1 MKTILIMLTLLI
13 SFNSMAESR
22 LLYNHW
28 EREAYLLCVNQKL
41 WVYTFIGLGMETTS
55 TRNPFSKLIFSV
67 DARFLCMKFIFVN
80 PVSSTFQE

>member
-1 MKTILIMLTLLI
+1 MLTLLI

-55 TRNPFSKLIFSV
+55 TRNPFYDASTETKSGV
-67 DARFLCMKFIFVN
+67 DQQICRTGI
-80 PVSSTFQE
+80 

>member
-1 MKTILIMLTLLI
+1 MKTILIMLTLLL

-55 TRNPFSKLIFSV
+55 TRNPFYDVATETRSGIDQKQ
-67 DARFLCMKFIFVN
+67 C
-80 PVSSTFQE
+80 STGI

>member
-1 MKTILIMLTLLI
+1 MKKIFIILTLLI

-28 EREAYLLCVNQKL
+28 ERDAYLLCVDEKL

-55 TRNPFSKLIFSV
+55 TRNPFYDIATESRTGIDQKQ
-67 DARFLCMKFIFVN
+67 C
-80 PVSSTFQE
+80 STGI

>member
-1 MKTILIMLTLLI
+1 
-13 SFNSMAESR
+13 MAESR

-55 TRNPFSKLIFSV
+55 TRNPFYDVATETRSGIDQKQ
-67 DARFLCMKFIFVN
+67 C
-80 PVSSTFQE
+80 STGI

>member
-1 MKTILIMLTLLI
+1 MKKILIILTLLI

-28 EREAYLLCVNQKL
+28 ERDAYLLCVDEKL

-55 TRNPFSKLIFSV
+55 TRNPFYDVATETRSGIDHKQ
-67 DARFLCMKFIFVN
+67 C
-80 PVSSTFQE
+80 STGI

>member
-55 TRNPFSKLIFSV
+55 TRNPFYDVATETRSGIDQKQ
-67 DARFLCMKFIFVN
+67 C
-80 PVSSTFQE
+80 STGI

>member
-1 MKTILIMLTLLI
+1 LKTILIMLTLLI

-55 TRNPFSKLIFSV
+55 TRNPFYDVATETRSGIDQKQ
-67 DARFLCMKFIFVN
+67 C
-80 PVSSTFQE
+80 STGI

>member
-1 MKTILIMLTLLI
+1 MLIGRI
-13 SFNSMAESR
+13 IIENNINSMAESR

-55 TRNPFSKLIFSV
+55 TRNPFYDVATETRSGIDQKQ
-67 DARFLCMKFIFVN
+67 C
-80 PVSSTFQE
+80 STGI

>member
-1 MKTILIMLTLLI
+1 MLTLLI

-55 TRNPFSKLIFSV
+55 TRNPFYDVATETRSGIDQKQ
-67 DARFLCMKFIFVN
+67 C
-80 PVSSTFQE
+80 STGI